1 MVLLAKDVNFILN
14 DSIYNNKHKC
24 TCMIAFQ
31 QIKKVVEI
39 PNGEIPNDNP
49 LPNTKRQMNKQ
60 IF

>member
-1 MVLLAKDVNFILN
+1 
-14 DSIYNNKHKC
+14 
-24 TCMIAFQ
+24 MIAFQ